1 MVLRIFVADVD
12 RSVAFY
18 ETLLGCTVIERWG
31 PAFAMLEYDRGQIWI
46 SGPGTS
52 AANAVSIAGE
62 KASTGGWNRLV
73 ACVED
78 NDAIAAFAVEQ
89 GGRIRCEKVSGPG
102 GSQILIEDPDGN
114 PIELFVG

>member
-1 MVLRIFVADVD
+1 MVLRIFVTDVD

-18 ETLLGCTVIERWG
+18 EAVLGCTTIERWG

-52 AANAVSIAGE
+52 AANAVSVTG
-62 KASTGGWNRLV
+62 ASPSPGGWNRLV

-78 NDAIAAFAVEQ
+78 NDAVAAHAVER
-89 GGRIRCEKVSGPG
+89 GGKIRCEKVSGPG